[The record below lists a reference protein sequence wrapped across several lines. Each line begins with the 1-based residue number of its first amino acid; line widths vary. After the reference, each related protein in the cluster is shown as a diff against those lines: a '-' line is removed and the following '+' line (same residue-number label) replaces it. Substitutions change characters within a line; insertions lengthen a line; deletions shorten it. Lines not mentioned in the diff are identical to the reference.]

1 MNLDLTSM
9 SRAALE
15 TLKSDVESALVEVA
29 EKEKQAARDAA
40 EKAVA
45 AFGYSLADITGNG
58 LKGRKGGAKSLSS
71 PKYRN
76 PENAE
81 QTWTGKGRQPQWFK
95 AAIATGQ
102 SPDAM
107 EI

>member
-9 SRAALE
+9 SRIELE
-15 TLKSDVESALVEVA
+15 TLKTEVEAALVEVA

-45 AFGYSLADITGNG
+45 AFGYSLADITGSGGRGRNG
-58 LKGRKGGAKSLSS
+58 RGKSLSS

-76 PENAE
+76 PADPE

-95 AAIATGQ
+95 EAIAAGQ

>member
-9 SRAALE
+9 SRTDLE
-15 TLKSDVESALVEVA
+15 ALKSDVESALIEVA
-29 EKEKQAARDAA
+29 EKEKHAARQAA
-40 EKAVA
+40 EQAVA
-45 AFGYSLADITGNG
+45 AYGFSLDDITGNG
-58 LKGRKGGAKSLSS
+58 PKGRKGGFKSLSN

-76 PENAE
+76 PENAD

-95 AAIATGQ
+95 DAIAAGQ